1 MLIEELT
8 SLTNNGEYNMTEES
22 MHPSKMIR
30 FSYLITFIAA
40 VLYVVIYIFLRFRTI
55 DQSMTNIF
63 ATLFKESFLL
73 EFFILMFFAA
83 LFMGLGLFVKAA
95 LLARHCGNKWS
106 DIKFKLVRGI
116 EKPYC
121 LARVPVTI
129 KQYIIAVFA
138 YVFIVA
144 VMPYIIAFIV
154 GDFMFVFV
162 SFITVIWAS
171 GDILMLILLRKKK
184 RDDYILDLDCVLLYK
199 IYSKK

>member
-8 SLTNNGEYNMTEES
+8 NNDEYTMTEES
-22 MHPSKMIR
+22 MHPGKVVR
-30 FSYLITFIAA
+30 FSYLITFLIA
-40 VLYVVIYIFLRFRTI
+40 VLYAVIYIFLRFSYI
-55 DQSMTNIF
+55 GSSIANIF
-63 ATLFKESFLL
+63 TTLFKPSFLL
-73 EFFILMFFAA
+73 EFFILMFFGA

-106 DIKFKLVRGI
+106 DIKFKLIRGI

-121 LARVPVTI
+121 LARVPVTV

-144 VMPYIIAFIV
+144 VVPYIIAFIV

-171 GDILMLILLRKKK
+171 GDILMLILLRKRN
-184 RDDYILDLDCVLLYK
+184 RDDYIVDLDCALLYK
-199 IYSKK
+199 LYSKKK